1 MAMAYRTDLTA
12 EEMIEAIPGSAG
24 IVSTIARKVGC
35 SWRRARKFID
45 EHPTV
50 HAAYRDECEKIKD
63 LAETKMIEIISDK
76 DPGTI
81 RWYLSTKARDRGYGE
96 HQDITLHG
104 EVGLIEVE
112 RATKSLDT
120 DGRQGPDAPA

>member
-1 MAMAYRTDLTA
+1 MAYRTDLTA

-35 SWRRARKFID
+35 SWPRARKFID
-45 EHPTV
+45 QHPTV
-50 HAAYRDECEKIKD
+50 LDAYRAECEKIKD